1 MSSKPFKFK
10 QFTIAQDRCAMKIGT
25 DGVLLGAWT
34 STEAYPDSILDIG
47 TGTGV
52 IALMLAQRC
61 DAQTID
67 AVELDDN
74 AYEQATENFENS
86 DWGDRLFCYHA
97 HLYEFAAEVDD
108 EYDLIVCNPPFY
120 TEDLTQASQDALK
133 EKSQNDGAAQ
143 DAREQARFESAMPFE
158 LLVGAVAKLL
168 SPEGTFNVIIPYER
182 EEDFILLCSRAQLVP
197 TRITRVKGTP
207 DAPVKRSLMS
217 FSFAFHD
224 EEVVGGEDRFRES
237 VTPQSPAEITTLI
250 IEKSRHDYT
259 DAYVSLVKD
268 FYIKM

>member
-182 EEDFILLCSRAQLVP
+182 EEDFILLCSRATTCTYKNYQS
-197 TRITRVKGTP
+197 
-207 DAPVKRSLMS
+207 KRNPRRTSKAQSYVFLIC
-217 FSFAFHD
+217 FS
-224 EEVVGGEDRFRES
+224 R
-237 VTPQSPAEITTLI
+237 
-250 IEKSRHDYT
+250 
-259 DAYVSLVKD
+259 
-268 FYIKM
+268 